1 MPMAALR
8 EILSLVLLVAAAIGV
23 GIVCL
28 QAWALRRHLRPRAA
42 TPAPAPRQRS
52 AISILKPL
60 CGLDD
65 QLAGN
70 LASFAALPYPDYEV
84 ILGVASADDP
94 AYPIAAQ
101 TLRRWPERFR
111 LVIQR
116 GAPGLN
122 PKVNQLIGLHAAA
135 RADILVISDSNTR
148 VPAGYLDEIAA
159 HLADPGVGLVTHPL
173 AGASP
178 SGSPSCGARL
188 DNLHLTTTI
197 TPGFVAASTLCGKTY
212 VVGKSMAM
220 RRADL
225 NALGG
230 FQAVKDVLAEDFVLG
245 RLVPAQLGKRV
256 VLGRAV
262 VACITERRSPAA
274 FAARY
279 ARWSVMQRQC
289 SGLLAYLGL
298 LLLNPVLLALLA
310 LAVAPALPALAG
322 LALVFAARALAD
334 SVAGRLAL
342 GQAPSPLSLALIPF
356 KELLTGAAWA
366 HGLVSNTIVWR
377 SHRLRVGRGSALSL
391 APSVRRATR
400 RPTLP
405 VLSSLGTAGPRA
417 SAR

>member
-1 MPMAALR
+1 MAALR
-8 EILSLVLLVAAAIGV
+8 ETLSLVLLVAAAIGA

-28 QAWALRRHLRPRAA
+28 QAWVLRRHLRA
-42 TPAPAPRQRS
+42 TPVTPAPRQRR

-65 QLAGN
+65 QLADN
-70 LASFAALPYPDYEV
+70 LASFAALPYPHYEV

-116 GAPGLN
+116 GAPGFN
-122 PKVNQLIGLHAAA
+122 PKVNQLIGLGAAA

-148 VPAGYLDEIAA
+148 VPACYLDEIAA

-173 AGASP
+173 AGESP
-178 SGSPSCGARL
+178 TGSPSCGARL

-197 TPGFVAASTLCGKTY
+197 TPGFVAASSLCGKTY

-225 NALGG
+225 DALGG

-245 RLVPAQLGKRV
+245 RLVPARLGKRV

-262 VACITERRSPAA
+262 VACITERRSPTA

-289 SGLLAYLGL
+289 SGLPAYLGL

-310 LAVAPALPALAG
+310 LAVAPAPRALAA
-322 LALVFAARALAD
+322 LTLVFGMRALAD

-342 GQAPSPLSLALIPF
+342 GRALSPLSLALIPF

-391 APSVRRATR
+391 ALPARRRAR
-400 RPTLP
+400 RPPLP
-405 VLSSLGTAGPRA
+405 VLPPLGTAGPRA